1 MPTIRQPEINSRLLP
16 IQEAARQE
24 AAAKTFVGLCFSMR
38 TLHHYRKNFRR
49 ACVRS
54 HLAAVIQV
62 PVDRLTLL
70 LHREKKPG
78 FIVFAQGRS
87 GSTLLEDL
95 LSSHPKINR
104 AREVLGKL
112 PRRQNLF
119 LWAEAQ
125 SRRSAK
131 EIWGFKA
138 KIYQISDNQRTDPAR
153 FLQTLRQ
160 HGWKIIYLR
169 RRNLVSQGVSNFVR
183 VRRGQPHKKNDA
195 DETVHLHIDPDAL
208 VEFIRKK
215 EKYLQ
220 LEANALAGI
229 PHKCLVYEDHLMN
242 AQDHQKTAD
251 ELFAW
256 LGVSSV
262 PVRTKLRKITPTGLQ
277 DVIENYDEVAQALK
291 QSGHKGMLD
300 AVSRHAP
307 AEVVSR

>member
-1 MPTIRQPEINSRLLP
+1 MPTIRQPEISSRLLP
-16 IQEAARQE
+16 IQEAAREE
-24 AAAKTFVGLCFSMR
+24 AAAKTFVGFCFSMR
-38 TLHHYRKNFRR
+38 TLHHYRKKFRR
-49 ACVRS
+49 AWVKS
-54 HLAAVIQV
+54 HLAAVIHV

-70 LHREKKPG
+70 LQREKKPG

-104 AREVLGKL
+104 AREALGKL

-119 LWAEAQ
+119 LWADAQ

-138 KIYQISDNQRTDPAR
+138 KIDQISHNQGTDPAR
-153 FLQTLRQ
+153 FLQTLHQ

-169 RRNLVSQGVSNFVR
+169 CRNLVSQSVSNFVR
-183 VRRGQPHKKNDA
+183 VHRGQPHKKNDA
-195 DETVHLHIDPDAL
+195 AETVHLRIDPDDL
-208 VEFIRKK
+208 VKFIRKK

-229 PHKCLVYEDHLMN
+229 PHKSLVYEDHLMN
-242 AQDHQKTAD
+242 AQNHQQTAN

-256 LGVSSV
+256 FGVSSV
-262 PVRTKLRKITPTGLQ
+262 PVKTKLRKITPTDLR
-277 DVIENYDEVAQALK
+277 DVIENYDEVAQALM
-291 QSGHKGMLD
+291 QSGHKEMLD
-300 AVSRHAP
+300 AVSFNEP
-307 AEVVSR
+307 AEGVSR